1 MDLRPSAHV
10 RRTVAATVAAALA
23 CLVAPAAALA
33 QNAYITNQSSG
44 TVSVIDTVT
53 NTVVGSPIGV
63 GSNPSGVA
71 VTPDGSRVYVTNFGS
86 NNVSVIDTATNAVVG
101 SPITVGS
108 RPRAFGLFIQPTK
121 AQFAGTPG
129 QKNCAGKSVSAVAR
143 RYGGLSAAVRALGYV
158 SVAELQ
164 VAVSTYCNA

>member
-10 RRTVAATVAAALA
+10 RRTVVATVAAALA
-23 CLVAPAAALA
+23 CLVAPGAALA

-44 TVSVIDTVT
+44 TVSVIDTAT
-53 NTVVGSPIGV
+53 NALVGSPITVGV
-63 GSNPSGVA
+63 NPNGVV
-71 VTPDGSRVYVTNFGS
+71 VTPDGSRVYVANFGS

-108 RPRAFGLFIQPTK
+108 GPRAFGLFIGSAK

-129 QKNCAGKSVSAVAR
+129 QGNCAGKSVSAVAR
-143 RYGGLSAAVRALGYV
+143 HYGGLSVAARALGYA

-164 VAVSTYCNA
+164 GAIRTYCNG